1 MSGSAGVQLCVL
13 ACRPPPSPSWP
24 YVMHF
29 LPVILIPILMAGSVA
44 ASADEDSHDRA
55 LEAVARGEILP
66 LSTILDRLH
75 QTDRGQV
82 LEVELENEH
91 GRWIYEVT
99 TLADNGVVSKRLL
112 DARTGTLLPLDQ
124 DD

>member
-1 MSGSAGVQLCVL
+1 
-13 ACRPPPSPSWP
+13 
-24 YVMHF
+24 MHC
-29 LPVILIPILMAGSVA
+29 LPVILLPILMAGSVA

-91 GRWIYEVT
+91 GRWIYEVK
-99 TLADNGVVSKRLL
+99 TLAADGVVGKRLL
-112 DARTGTLLPLDQ
+112 DARTGALLPRDKN
-124 DD
+124 D